1 MADIEQILNGERGD
15 VARLAA
21 DAAQV
26 PDFDSLARRGRGR
39 RTRRQ
44 AGALAAA
51 ALAVAGIVGVVQV
64 LGNGDGDVRPGPAET
79 PSQTPS
85 QAPSQAPTEGVDG
98 PSQAEL
104 AGVVDADDA
113 SMYSMAVTPGDP
125 GSMATLWQW
134 EDQRWVLAWTSD
146 GFATRSL
153 RAVPSGSSVTPAAD
167 GTFVLRE
174 GWEGAALRVIDG
186 DDVGDPIDVSLD
198 ESPVGAGEVP
208 VVLVPETG
216 GSSLVSVSA
225 DGEAHTVPVPAALD
239 SLQSFGNRLA
249 GFVYGDGLAYHWSD
263 DGGAT
268 WQDADPG
275 PGEFPPLVVQSAIGQ
290 DHAIFE
296 GGDGATLFPFVAIR
310 TASAAA
316 PAQWTRTEAEK
327 DGDHVTL
334 GGAWN
339 EDGEIRVL
347 ASRWNSEDRLVD
359 AGVWRVV
366 GGALE
371 KVTSNHPE
379 ISDQSDIG
387 ALAFEYVD
395 GPVVWVPGKG
405 PGEVWRTTD
414 GGATWEQFAAR

>member
-1 MADIEQILNGERGD
+1 MADIEQVLNGERGD

-26 PDFDSLARRGRGR
+26 PDFESLARRGRGR

-51 ALAVAGIVGVVQV
+51 ALAVAGIVGAVQV
-64 LGNGDGDVRPGPAET
+64 FGNGDGDVRPGPADT
-79 PSQTPS
+79 PSPT
-85 QAPSQAPTEGVDG
+85 APASEASDG

-104 AGVVDADDA
+104 AAVVDAADA
-113 SMYSMAVTPGDP
+113 SILSMAVTPGDP
-125 GSMATLWQW
+125 ERMAVLWQW
-134 EDQRWVLAWTSD
+134 EDQRWVLAWTTD

-153 RAVPSGSSVTPAAD
+153 RAVPSGSSLTAAAD
-167 GTFVLRE
+167 GAFVLRE
-174 GWEGAALRVIDG
+174 GWEGAVLRLL
-186 DDVGDPIDVSLD
+186 DDEGVSDPVAVADKV
-198 ESPVGAGEVP
+198 EPVGAGEVP
-208 VVLVPETG
+208 VVLAPEEG
-216 GSSLVSVSA
+216 GTPVIAVAA
-225 DGEAHTVPVPAALD
+225 DGTGHPIPVRAGLD

-249 GFVYGDGLAYHWSD
+249 GFTYGDGLTYYWSD

-316 PAQWTRTEAEK
+316 PDQWTRTEAEK
-327 DGDHVTL
+327 GVDYFTL

-347 ASRWNSEDRLVD
+347 ASRWNDKDRLVD

-366 GGALE
+366 GGSLE
-371 KVTSNHPE
+371 KVAGTHPE
-379 ISDQSDIG
+379 VTDSPDVAPLG
-387 ALAFEYVD
+387 FEYVD
-395 GPVVWVPGKG
+395 GPVVWVPGTN

>member
-1 MADIEQILNGERGD
+1 MADIEQILNGDRGD

-44 AGALAAA
+44 AGALAVA

-64 LGNGDGDVRPGPAET
+64 FGNGDGDVRPGPAET

-85 QAPSQAPTEGVDG
+85 QTPTEATDG
-98 PSQAEL
+98 PGQAEL
-104 AGVVDADDA
+104 AAVVDSDA
-113 SMYSMAVTPGDP
+113 TRMLAMAVTPGDP
-125 GSMATLWQW
+125 ERMAVLWQW
-134 EDQRWVLAWTSD
+134 EDQRWVLAWTVD

-153 RAVPSGSSVTPAAD
+153 RAVPSGSSLTPAAD
-167 GTFVLRE
+167 GAFVLRE
-174 GWEGAALRVIDG
+174 GWEGAVLRLIDG
-186 DDVGDPIDVSLD
+186 DGLSDPVAVS
-198 ESPVGAGEVP
+198 EKVEPVGAGEVP
-208 VVLVPETG
+208 VVLAPEAG
-216 GSSLVSVSA
+216 GTQVIAVAA
-225 DGEAHTVPVPAALD
+225 DGTGHPIPVRAGLD
-239 SLQSFGNRLA
+239 SIQAFGNRLA
-249 GFVYGDGLAYHWSD
+249 GFAYGDGVTYHWSD

-275 PGEFPPLVVQSAIGQ
+275 PGEYPPLVVQSAIGQ
-290 DHAIFE
+290 DHAIIE

-316 PAQWTRTEAEK
+316 PEQWTRTEAEK
-327 DGDHVTL
+327 GGDHVTI

-347 ASRWNSEDRLVD
+347 ASRWNDKDRLVD

-366 GGALE
+366 GGSLE
-371 KVTSNHPE
+371 KVASNPPE
-379 ISDQSDIG
+379 ITDHPDV
-387 ALAFEYVD
+387 APFAFEYVD
-395 GPVVWVPGKG
+395 GPVVWVLGNKT
-405 PGEVWRTTD
+405 GEVWRTTD
-414 GGATWEQFAAR
+414 GGATWERFAAR